1 MKTTKRGKLLML
13 ACAALVAVLACLPLL
28 WFRAQD
34 ARMFGTVNQSSGL
47 YESREVSGD
56 DFYLLQQVKNRTQM
70 NRTDWMVSAGL
81 DGTAAL
87 YTPAGNS
94 RYNMT
99 SSDTAT
105 DFAAS
110 LLTQLH
116 DAEVLPDT
124 WYHVAADNL
133 SSYSS
138 GELYTSSDSLGITR
152 LLRYPHAAYD
162 ESDPEYN
169 ESPTFALDY
178 DNKTGR
184 LLNLWV
190 QAPLDSSLYFG
201 PAIRISRKEPRE
213 IFWNCF
219 WTERG
224 VVTTAKSTSPL
235 SREAIA
241 CGVEWLEILSL
252 TCG

>member
-99 SSDTAT
+99 SSDTAA

-152 LLRYPHAAYD
+152 LLRYYPMPPMMKATPNTTNPPHSPWIMIIKPAA
-162 ESDPEYN
+162 
-169 ESPTFALDY
+169 
-178 DNKTGR
+178 
-184 LLNLWV
+184 
-190 QAPLDSSLYFG
+190 
-201 PAIRISRKEPRE
+201 
-213 IFWNCF
+213 C
-219 WTERG
+219 
-224 VVTTAKSTSPL
+224 
-235 SREAIA
+235 
-241 CGVEWLEILSL
+241 
-252 TCG
+252 

>member
-99 SSDTAT
+99 SSDTAA

-110 LLTQLH
+110 LLTH
-116 DAEVLPDT
+116 PRPRAT
-124 WYHVAADNL
+124 R
-133 SSYSS
+133 SK
-138 GELYTSSDSLGITR
+138 SL
-152 LLRYPHAAYD
+152 
-162 ESDPEYN
+162 
-169 ESPTFALDY
+169 AL
-178 DNKTGR
+178 
-184 LLNLWV
+184 
-190 QAPLDSSLYFG
+190 
-201 PAIRISRKEPRE
+201 SRKNPR
-213 IFWNCF
+213 ITCCN
-219 WTERG
+219 
-224 VVTTAKSTSPL
+224 TALL
-235 SREAIA
+235 SA
-241 CGVEWLEILSL
+241 
-252 TCG
+252 

>member
-13 ACAALVAVLACLPLL
+13 VCAALVAVLACLPLL

-70 NRTDWMVSAGL
+70 NRTDWMVSAVL

-87 YTPAGNS
+87 DTPAGNS

-99 SSDTAT
+99 SSDTAA

-138 GELYTSSDSLGITR
+138 GELYTSSDSLG
-152 LLRYPHAAYD
+152 
-162 ESDPEYN
+162 S
-169 ESPTFALDY
+169 F
-178 DNKTGR
+178 
-184 LLNLWV
+184 
-190 QAPLDSSLYFG
+190 
-201 PAIRISRKEPRE
+201 
-213 IFWNCF
+213 
-219 WTERG
+219 
-224 VVTTAKSTSPL
+224 
-235 SREAIA
+235 
-241 CGVEWLEILSL
+241 
-252 TCG
+252 

>member
-99 SSDTAT
+99 SSDTA
-105 DFAAS
+105 AAS
-110 LLTQLH
+110 SDFPHFFGTSMNTVENSLH
-116 DAEVLPDT
+116 PSGFNIPKT
-124 WYHVAADNL
+124 SRMICSCQSM
-133 SSYSS
+133 SSK
-138 GELYTSSDSLGITR
+138 G
-152 LLRYPHAAYD
+152 
-162 ESDPEYN
+162 
-169 ESPTFALDY
+169 
-178 DNKTGR
+178 
-184 LLNLWV
+184 
-190 QAPLDSSLYFG
+190 
-201 PAIRISRKEPRE
+201 
-213 IFWNCF
+213 
-219 WTERG
+219 
-224 VVTTAKSTSPL
+224 
-235 SREAIA
+235 
-241 CGVEWLEILSL
+241 
-252 TCG
+252 

>member
-87 YTPAGNS
+87 YTPAGSS

-99 SSDTAT
+99 SSDTAA

-124 WYHVAADNL
+124 WYHVATDNL

-162 ESDPEYN
+162 
-169 ESPTFALDY
+169 
-178 DNKTGR
+178 
-184 LLNLWV
+184 
-190 QAPLDSSLYFG
+190 
-201 PAIRISRKEPRE
+201 
-213 IFWNCF
+213 
-219 WTERG
+219 
-224 VVTTAKSTSPL
+224 
-235 SREAIA
+235 
-241 CGVEWLEILSL
+241 
-252 TCG
+252 

>member
-1 MKTTKRGKLLML
+1 MEQIRQTKRPRRRMGVRLL

-99 SSDTAT
+99 SSDTAICSALYNNA
-105 DFAAS
+105 DEQIGDKVKYI
-110 LLTQLH
+110 QLRMS
-116 DAEVLPDT
+116 AQEGV
-124 WYHVAADNL
+124 
-133 SSYSS
+133 SS
-138 GELYTSSDSLGITR
+138 
-152 LLRYPHAAYD
+152 
-162 ESDPEYN
+162 
-169 ESPTFALDY
+169 
-178 DNKTGR
+178 
-184 LLNLWV
+184 
-190 QAPLDSSLYFG
+190 
-201 PAIRISRKEPRE
+201 
-213 IFWNCF
+213 
-219 WTERG
+219 
-224 VVTTAKSTSPL
+224 
-235 SREAIA
+235 
-241 CGVEWLEILSL
+241 
-252 TCG
+252 

>member
-70 NRTDWMVSAGL
+70 HCTDWMVSAGL

-87 YTPAGNS
+87 YTPAGSS

-116 DAEVLPDT
+116 DADVLPDT

-138 GELYTSSDSLGITR
+138 GELYILPVIP
-152 LLRYPHAAYD
+152 LALRGCCATPMPPMMKATPNTTNPPHSPWIMIIKPAA
-162 ESDPEYN
+162 
-169 ESPTFALDY
+169 F
-178 DNKTGR
+178 
-184 LLNLWV
+184 
-190 QAPLDSSLYFG
+190 
-201 PAIRISRKEPRE
+201 
-213 IFWNCF
+213 
-219 WTERG
+219 
-224 VVTTAKSTSPL
+224 
-235 SREAIA
+235 
-241 CGVEWLEILSL
+241 
-252 TCG
+252 